1 MEPKKHLEK
10 VEADGVNGFET
21 LEAGE
26 LPPPEPLTKTLE
38 LLEELPDDT
47 ALIQFNDRN
56 PQHLYPK
63 LDERGYSYDTV
74 EEEDDKVTTVIWRE
88 G

>member
-1 MEPKKHLEK
+1 MQPEQHLDRVDAEE
-10 VEADGVNGFET
+10 VTGFET

-26 LPPPEPLTKTLE
+26 LPPPEPLKKTLE
-38 LLEELPDDT
+38 LLEELPDGT
-47 ALIQFNDRN
+47 ALIQFNDRK

-74 EEEDDKVTTVIWRE
+74 EEEDGRVTTVIWRD